1 VYKGLFTTTQRKKK
15 QNQPVDTAPTT
26 HKKPHNNVNTL
37 ERFIF
42 SAYAN
47 MHRWRMITVRRDV
60 VPQGT
65 EPQTENTFEVKNM
78 AYKYIAE
85 EWAKPE
91 KSFVEELMRQR
102 LIQWR
107 KEPTVNRVERPLRL
121 DRARKL
127 GYKAKQGFVI
137 ARVSVRRGNLRKL
150 RPVSG
155 RRPKRMGVKK
165 FKPAKSLRLIA
176 EERTA
181 RKFPNLEV
189 LNSYWV
195 GEDGRSKWFEVI
207 LVDPHSP
214 SIVNDNDINWITEP
228 QHKRRVFRSLTSAG
242 KKIRS
247 LRNKG
252 TGAEKVRPSK
262 RKVPKGEHH

>member
-1 VYKGLFTTTQRKKK
+1 
-15 QNQPVDTAPTT
+15 
-26 HKKPHNNVNTL
+26 
-37 ERFIF
+37 
-42 SAYAN
+42 
-47 MHRWRMITVRRDV
+47 M
-60 VPQGT
+60 
-65 EPQTENTFEVKNM
+65 KNM
-78 AYKYIAE
+78 AYKYMAE

-102 LIQWR
+102 LIEWR
-107 KEPTVNRVERPLRL
+107 KQNTVTRIERPTRL

-127 GYKAKQGFVI
+127 GYKAKQGFVM
-137 ARVSVRRGNLRKL
+137 ARTKVRRGNMRKL
-150 RPVSG
+150 RPRSG

-207 LVDPHSP
+207 LVDSNSP
-214 SIVNDNDINWITEP
+214 SIKSDKAINWITEP

-252 TGAEKVRPSK
+252 KGAEKVRPSK
-262 RKVPKGEHH
+262 RKVPKGEH

>member
-1 VYKGLFTTTQRKKK
+1 
-15 QNQPVDTAPTT
+15 
-26 HKKPHNNVNTL
+26 
-37 ERFIF
+37 
-42 SAYAN
+42 
-47 MHRWRMITVRRDV
+47 
-60 VPQGT
+60 
-65 EPQTENTFEVKNM
+65 M

-102 LIQWR
+102 LIEWR
-107 KEPTVNRVERPLRL
+107 KQNTVTRIERPTRL

-127 GYKAKQGFVI
+127 GYKAKQGFVM
-137 ARVSVRRGNLRKL
+137 ARTKVRRGNMRKL
-150 RPVSG
+150 RPRSG

-195 GEDGRSKWFEVI
+195 GEDGRSKWFEVV
-207 LVDPHSP
+207 LADPHSP
-214 SIVNDNDINWITEP
+214 SIKSDKDINWITEP

-242 KKIRS
+242 KNIRS
-247 LRNKG
+247 LRLKG
-252 TGAEKVRPSK
+252 KGAEKFRPSK
-262 RKVPKGEHH
+262 RKVPKGEH